1 MCQNEFYNWPDCL
14 AVNDCCCPSDRS
26 IHRCLA
32 CGRSVVGRSVGRD
45 PLTAASYVQGATSS
59 KVRLFNL
66 SPTTKA
72 AGLTL
77 TVATANEK
85 GTETAGAAAVGRSEN
100 ASLLRCHF
108 HSY

>member
-1 MCQNEFYNWPDCL
+1 MTA
-14 AVNDCCCPSDRS
+14 AVHLTDRS
-26 IHRCLA
+26 TAAWRAAALW
-32 CGRSVVGRSVGRD
+32 SVGRSVGRD